1 MSAGERLNRPRR
13 GRRTRIA
20 LALAAIGY
28 ALFAGSASA
37 AGPQVVV
44 LPTTGVVDSTM
55 AQYLASS
62 IAQAEANHAAAV
74 VIKLNTPGGELSAM
88 NDIVGTLL
96 EAKVPVI
103 VWVAPAGGFAASAG
117 TFITLAANIALMAP
131 GTSIGAASP
140 ISGDGTDIP
149 GTLGEKVKNDAIAK
163 ITAIA
168 QARGRNV
175 DWAASTV
182 RDARSSPA
190 EEAVSL
196 HAVDGIASSLDEVL
210 AFANGKTVTVGGQ
223 QLTLD
228 LTGATTTEQGLNPF
242 LALFRLLADPTIVGI
257 LFTVGSA
264 GLIAE
269 LWSPN
274 FVTGIIGG
282 LTILLALILSG
293 TLPLN
298 VGGLA
303 LLKEWLQKRSIA
315 FSDEARAFG
324 LPAPKGILLLGVQG
338 CGKSLCAKAVS
349 SLWQLPL
356 LRFDMGRMFGSLVGS
371 SEENVRRA
379 IAIAESVAP
388 AILWVDE
395 IDKAFAGSQSSG
407 GTDGGTAARVFGT
420 FLTWL
425 SEKNAPVFVVATA
438 NEISQLPPELLRK
451 GRFDEIFF
459 VDLPSPAERSEVLRI
474 HLARRGREAGAFD
487 LSALVEA
494 SHDFSGAEIEE
505 AVISALYGDSSQ
517 GGPS

>member
-1 MSAGERLNRPRR
+1 MSG
-13 GRRTRIA
+13 IA
-20 LALAAIGY
+20 LALTALGL

-55 AQYLASS
+55 EQYLATS
-62 IAQAEANHAAAV
+62 IAEAEADHAAAV
-74 VIKLNTPGGELSAM
+74 VIKLNTPGGELGSM

-140 ISGDGTDIP
+140 ISADGTDIP

-196 HAVDGIASSLDEVL
+196 HAVDGIASTLDEVL
-210 AFANGKTVTVGGQ
+210 AFANGKTVTVNGQ
-223 QLTLD
+223 QVTLD
-228 LTGATTTEQGLNPF
+228 LAGATTTEQGLNPF

-257 LFTVGSA
+257 LFLVGST

-274 FVTGIIGG
+274 FVTGVLGG
-282 LTILLALILSG
+282 LAILLALILGG

-303 LLKEWLQKRSIA
+303 LLL
-315 FSDEARAFG
+315 FGMVLFG
-324 LPAPKGILLLGVQG
+324 LEVTVTSHGLLGFGGVVCVVLGLSALFTAPADPFGPLVQV
-338 CGKSLCAKAVS
+338 A
-349 SLWQLPL
+349 P
-356 LRFDMGRMFGSLVGS
+356 
-371 SEENVRRA
+371 
-379 IAIAESVAP
+379 IAIAVVAATLGVVVALIAFGVVRSRSYGRGGPVVGRIEPGALGQVRSPLKPVGSV
-388 AILWVDE
+388 
-395 IDKAFAGSQSSG
+395 FSAGEEWSARTADGKPLERGAAVRVTKVEGLTLTVEPDASSSSG
-407 GTDGGTAARVFGT
+407 T
-420 FLTWL
+420 
-425 SEKNAPVFVVATA
+425 
-438 NEISQLPPELLRK
+438 
-451 GRFDEIFF
+451 
-459 VDLPSPAERSEVLRI
+459 
-474 HLARRGREAGAFD
+474 
-487 LSALVEA
+487 
-494 SHDFSGAEIEE
+494 
-505 AVISALYGDSSQ
+505 
-517 GGPS
+517 